1 MLAYPFIINL
11 RLIVKV
17 PIGIPEGVTET
28 MQFTDA
34 LVKTYEKYAH
44 ERASHSPDEFKVQER
59 SEFLKFLKNEER
71 KTLLEIGCGP
81 GRDAQFFQSQGLQV
95 FAVDNTPTMVELTT
109 EKGIRARVLDCY
121 DLDEI
126 DETFDAIYTMNCL
139 LHIPKR
145 DFDRVL
151 RLITGRL
158 NENGLMYL
166 GLWGDQD
173 FEGIWEKDKYEPKR
187 FFSFWKTEVLLE
199 VLQRFFRL
207 EYYRRLEPHEGR
219 IFNSLIVRKR

>member
-1 MLAYPFIINL
+1 MP
-11 RLIVKV
+11 VEGQ
-17 PIGIPEGVTET
+17 IGERTNM

-34 LVKTYEKYAH
+34 LVETYEKYAH

-59 SEFLKFLKNEER
+59 SEFLKFLKNEGRE
-71 KTLLEIGCGP
+71 TLLEVGCGH
-81 GRDAQFFQSQGLQV
+81 GQDAQFFQTQGLRV
-95 FAVDNTPTMVELTT
+95 LAVDNTPTMVKLTA
-109 EKGIRARVLDCY
+109 EKGIPARVLDCY

-126 DETFDAIYTMNCL
+126 NETFDAAYTMNCL

-151 RLITGRL
+151 RLISNRL
-158 NENGLMYL
+158 NESGLMYF
-166 GLWGDQD
+166 GIWGDEN
-173 FEGIWEKDKYEPKR
+173 FEGIWEKDRYEPKR
-187 FFSFWKTEVLLE
+187 FFSFWKTEALLE
-199 VLQRFFRL
+199 VLQQFFRL

>member
-1 MLAYPFIINL
+1 
-11 RLIVKV
+11 
-17 PIGIPEGVTET
+17 

-44 ERASHSPDEFKVQER
+44 ERTSHSPDEFKVQER
-59 SEFLKFLKNEER
+59 SEFLKFLKSEGRE
-71 KTLLEIGCGP
+71 TLLEIGCGH
-81 GRDAQFFQSQGLQV
+81 GRDAQFFQSQGLRV
-95 FAVDNTPTMVELTT
+95 FALDNTPTMVKLTE
-109 EKGIRARVLDCY
+109 EKGVPAQVLDCY

-126 DETFDAIYTMNCL
+126 NETFDAVYTMNCL

-145 DFDRVL
+145 DFDQVL
-151 RLITGRL
+151 RLISNRL
-158 NENGLMYL
+158 NESGIMYL
-166 GLWGDQD
+166 GLWGDEN

-187 FFSFWKTEVLLE
+187 FFSFWKTEALLE

-207 EYYRRLEPHEGR
+207 EYYRRLEPHSDR

>member
-1 MLAYPFIINL
+1 M
-11 RLIVKV
+11 R
-17 PIGIPEGVTET
+17 
-28 MQFTDA
+28 QFADA

-59 SEFLKFLKNEER
+59 SEFLKFLKNEKR
-71 KTLLEIGCGP
+71 RTLLEIGCGH

-95 FAVDNTPTMVELTT
+95 FAVDNTPTMVKLTA
-109 EKGIRARVLDCY
+109 EKGIPAQVLDCY

-126 DETFDAIYTMNCL
+126 DETFDAVYTMNCL

-151 RLITGRL
+151 RLISGRL

-166 GLWGDQD
+166 GLWGDEN
-173 FEGIWEKDKYEPKR
+173 FEGIWEKDRYEPKR
-187 FFSFWKTEVLLE
+187 FFSFWKTEALLK
-199 VLQRFFRL
+199 VLQQSFRL
-207 EYYRRLEPHEGR
+207 EYYRRLEPHEDR